1 MFRGR
6 PEIYGPSVA
15 FSDIPDDLDEN
26 ELNHLLMDKLGET
39 TIIPVIN
46 TEARELVLSGF
57 DRGQRNFLEF
67 LRL

>member
-6 PEIYGPSVA
+6 PDFNVPSVT

-26 ELNHLLMDKLGET
+26 ELYLLLMEKLGAT

-57 DRGQRNFLEF
+57 DRGQRNF
-67 LRL
+67 